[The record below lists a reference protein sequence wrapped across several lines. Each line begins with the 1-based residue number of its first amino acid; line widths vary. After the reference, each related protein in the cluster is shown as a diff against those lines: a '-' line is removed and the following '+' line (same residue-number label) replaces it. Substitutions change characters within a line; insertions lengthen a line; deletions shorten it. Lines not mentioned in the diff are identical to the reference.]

1 MTPLKINGRSIGP
14 SHPTYFIADI
24 AANHDGDLERAK
36 DLIWLAKEAGADAAK
51 FQHFRAETIV
61 SGEGFAK
68 LGSQV
73 SHQSKWKKSVVEVYK
88 NASVP
93 WNWTEELVA
102 TCNEAGISFFTSPY
116 DLEMIDLID
125 PYVPAYKVGSG
136 DITWLESIRKMA
148 SKGKPVLIAAGASNL
163 VDVQRAMSVLI
174 DEYKTPALLM
184 QCNTNYTASLEN
196 FRYVRLRVLE
206 TFRAMF
212 PDVPLGLSD
221 HTPGHATVLGA
232 VALGACAVEK
242 HFTDNVERDGPDHA
256 FAMDPHSWSEMVART
271 RELEAALGD
280 GNKQIEENERET
292 VIVQRR
298 SIRAARNLKKGD
310 ILKRSDLTVLRPAPE
325 NSMPPYRIPD
335 VVGRILASKLSAGE
349 NINEQHLE

>member
-1 MTPLKINGRSIGP
+1 MNNFEINGQTIGTGKQ
-14 SHPTYFIADI
+14 TYFIADI
-24 AANHDGDLERAK
+24 AANHDGELERAK

-61 SGEGFAK
+61 SGEGFAQ

-73 SHQSKWKKSVVEVYK
+73 SHQAKWKKSVVEVYR

-93 WNWTEELVA
+93 WHWTQELVA
-102 TCNEAGISFFTSPY
+102 TCKQAGIAFFTSPY

-148 SKGKPVLIAAGASNL
+148 GKGKPVLLAAGASDL
-163 VDVQRAMSVLI
+163 LDVQRAMSVLI
-174 DEYKTPALLM
+174 DECNAPTLLM

-196 FRYVRLRVLE
+196 FKYVRLKVLE
-206 TFRAMF
+206 TFKAMY
-212 PDVPLGLSD
+212 PGIPLGLSD

-242 HFTDNVERDGPDHA
+242 HFTDDVKREGPDHA
-256 FAMDPHSWSEMVART
+256 FAMDPATWCEMVART

-280 GNKQIEENERET
+280 GNKRVEDNENET
-292 VIVQRR
+292 VILQRR
-298 SIRAARNLKKGD
+298 CIRMARDLPSGR
-310 ILKRSDLTVLRPAPE
+310 ILERSDITVLRPAPLG
-325 NSMPPYRIPD
+325 SIPPYEIPA
-335 VVGRILASKLSAGE
+335 VVGRSLGRAVKSGEVLLSE
-349 NINEQHLE
+349 HLQ

>member
-1 MTPLKINGRSIGP
+1 MRAFKINGKLVGDG
-14 SHPTYFIADI
+14 HPTYFIADI

-36 DLIWLAKEAGADAAK
+36 DLIRLAKDAGADAAK

-61 SGEGFAK
+61 SGEGFEK
-68 LGSQV
+68 LGTQV

-88 NASVP
+88 KASVP

-102 TCNEAGISFFTSPY
+102 TCKECEIDFFTSPY
-116 DLEMIDLID
+116 DLEMIDQID

-148 SKGKPVLIAAGASNL
+148 SKGKPVLLAAGASNL

-174 DEYKTPALLM
+174 DEYKTPVLLM
-184 QCNTNYTASLEN
+184 QCNTNYTASLDN
-196 FRYVRLRVLE
+196 FRYIRLRVLE
-206 TFRAMF
+206 TFKAMF

-232 VALGACAVEK
+232 VALGACAIEK
-242 HFTDNVERDGPDHA
+242 HFTDNVEREGPDHA
-256 FAMDPHSWSEMVART
+256 FAMDPKAWSEMVART

-280 GNKQIEENERET
+280 GNKQIEDNELDT

-298 SIRAARNLKKGD
+298 CIRAAKDLPAGRK
-310 ILKRSDLTVLRPAPE
+310 IERADLTVLRPAPAG
-325 NSMPPYRIPD
+325 SIPPYDLPI
-335 VVGRILASKLSAGE
+335 VIGATLSKALKEGE
-349 NINEQHLE
+349 LLCSKYFE